1 MTSAQPQRTSPYSD
15 ELRWRMVYQCYGLQL
30 TYRQIARN
38 LNVDVSTVCRVINRY
53 QETGNVSKRRHPNGH
68 DHHMKRLIPTDE
80 FLILELVAEKPGIYL
95 RELQAEI
102 YKNTGT
108 HISVI
113 SICTFLHKNG
123 FTHRKLSRV
132 SGQRDDFLRS
142 QFMEDLSIFSIDMLV
157 FVDESGSDNR
167 DALRKFGYS
176 LRGQPAKALS
186 LFPRGKH
193 LSAIAAMS
201 CDGVL
206 GCQIHEGGVNSEA
219 FQGFLDMELAP
230 KLLPFNGTNC
240 RSVVVM
246 DNASIHHA
254 DQLVNSLEHLGVLVY
269 FLPPYSPDFNP
280 IEELFSKVKLVMKA
294 NEYVLKDYDLETSIL
309 CGFISVTSDDC
320 VNWINHSGYH

>member
-1 MTSAQPQRTSPYSD
+1 M
-15 ELRWRMVYQCYGLQL
+15 YQCYGLKL
-30 TYRQIARN
+30 TYRQIAKN

-53 QETGNVSKRRHPNGH
+53 EETGDVGKKRHPQGH
-68 DHHMKRLIPTDE
+68 DHHLKRLTPTDE

-95 RELQAEI
+95 RELQAEV

-108 HISVI
+108 QISVS

-132 SGQRDDFLRS
+132 SGQRCEFLRS
-142 QFMEDLSIFSIDMLV
+142 QFMEDLSIFSIDMFV

-167 DALRKFGYS
+167 DTLRKYGYS

-193 LSAIAAMS
+193 LSVIAAMC
-201 CDGVL
+201 CDGVI

-219 FQGFLDMELAP
+219 FQAFLDMELAS
-230 KLLPFNGTNC
+230 KLLPFNGTNP

-246 DNASIHHA
+246 DNASIHHS
-254 DQLVNSLEHLGVLVY
+254 DQLVSSLEDLGVLVY
-269 FLPPYSPDFNP
+269 FLPPYSPDLNP
-280 IEELFSKVKLVMKA
+280 IEELFSKVKSVMKA
-294 NEYVLKDYDLETSIL
+294 NEYVLEDYDLETSIL

-320 VNWINHSGYH
+320 VNWINHSGYY